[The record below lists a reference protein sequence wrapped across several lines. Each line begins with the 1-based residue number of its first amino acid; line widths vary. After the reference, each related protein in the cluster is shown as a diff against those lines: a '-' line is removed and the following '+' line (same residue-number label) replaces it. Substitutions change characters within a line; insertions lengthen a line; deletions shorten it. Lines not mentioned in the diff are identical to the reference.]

1 MPVRAR
7 WQLLAAKLLAAV
19 MLLFAAFI
27 LADFIA
33 LAGAL
38 ANAAISGPQVPEATS
53 VGLIA
58 RDHLNGLAAV
68 VAPTIYTIALA
79 TLLSVLTRSAL
90 AALLV
95 SVAFI
100 TIEGLMPIA
109 TIFAHG
115 YAPGLTRVLADALP
129 FYHVANLKSWW
140 QEGSPLLV
148 PLGAT
153 ASLSASLA
161 ISTVVAGVWTALFAG
176 CAIWRFMRQDLD

>member
-68 VAPTIYTIALA
+68 LAPTL
-79 TLLSVLTRSAL
+79 
-90 AALLV
+90 
-95 SVAFI
+95 
-100 TIEGLMPIA
+100 
-109 TIFAHG
+109 
-115 YAPGLTRVLADALP
+115 
-129 FYHVANLKSWW
+129 
-140 QEGSPLLV
+140 
-148 PLGAT
+148 
-153 ASLSASLA
+153 
-161 ISTVVAGVWTALFAG
+161 
-176 CAIWRFMRQDLD
+176 